1 MNDLDD
7 YCESLYRRIHA
18 AYERSGNNDGWGI
31 FASPK
36 KTLNEARIAFLGLN
50 PGGKGFPESSRHH
63 HFARESGSAF
73 VDDDWGCE
81 PGEHPLQKQIR
92 KLFKK
97 IEVKPEDV
105 LAGNFVP
112 FRSPRWKYLKEK
124 KFALQV
130 GEEIWGD
137 ILRRVKPDLVI
148 GMATPIFPSLCRIL
162 NVKETQSI
170 PIGWGRYKGE
180 RAHFD
185 NFNSCKKR
193 GLLVRIPHLSTFKI
207 MNRKQS
213 EDGLRTLFQEYWRG

>member
-1 MNDLDD
+1 MNDIDD
-7 YCESLYRRIHA
+7 YCESLYQRIHA
-18 AYERSGNNDGWGI
+18 AYKCSGNNDGWGI

-50 PGGKGFPESSRHH
+50 PGGEGFPESSRHH
-63 HFARESGSAF
+63 HFARRSGSAF

-81 PGEHPLQKQIR
+81 PGEHPLQKQVR

-124 KFALQV
+124 KFALRF
-130 GEEIWGD
+130 GEEIWED
-137 ILRRVKPDLVI
+137 ILRRARPRLVI
-148 GMATPIFPSLCRIL
+148 GMAAPIFPSLCRIF
-162 NVKETQSI
+162 NVKNTQ
-170 PIGWGRYKGE
+170 PVLVGWGRCKGE
-180 RAHFD
+180 WARFD
-185 NFNSCKKR
+185 GN